1 MELERNKHGKLCILY
16 VLAKAKSRRTGK
28 WVFRGI
34 SASPA
39 PILQQRQLRK
49 GARAFTCM
57 LRMLQTEITHNFQ
70 YTDIQAVSGW
80 LHFVARKGA
89 RAITEVDC
97 KKQFDNI
104 HPKDVTRAFGK
115 ATKWLTKKKRWR
127 QQQQHWSIHR
137 DTPKLDRAGVAT
149 SEKFWVLTH
158 SHLTAM
164 LNFQLLH
171 NNVLQ
176 AVGRLWSRKVSI
188 PMGGPFSAQ
197 SADLHTLWGVKK
209 NGKRMKDWGNM
220 SLSEDGYIFWT
231 RGTMWF
237 SLAQFRDNVLLATNL
252 PPGTRTTLVQEVCD
266 LLSDIWKLEVLCDCV
281 DGGAPSCDG
290 DCLSQSRRA
299 LGVHMTLGGGHC
311 CAITHP
317 SALTDT
323 WELRYGAPLISPTH
337 APREYLPCILISSL
351 TGTLPWQQT

>member
-1 MELERNKHGKLCILY
+1 MPVPLLDILLPPSLFPESGTLLRQLRRLSKFLASFQYTRIVDKGSGELRGFCSAWVWEKVTEFMINEKFHDTGWTQDQWTRAIGDAVSDMELERNKHGKLCILY

-70 YTDIQAVSGW
+70 YTDIQSVSGW

-115 ATKWLTKKKRWR
+115 ATKWLTKKRRWR
-127 QQQQHWSIHR
+127 QQQLHWSIHR

-164 LNFQLLH
+164 LNFELLH

-176 AVGRLWSRKVSI
+176 AVGRLWSRKISI

-209 NGKRMKDWGNM
+209 NGKKMKD
-220 SLSEDGYIFWT
+220 
-231 RGTMWF
+231 
-237 SLAQFRDNVLLATNL
+237 
-252 PPGTRTTLVQEVCD
+252 
-266 LLSDIWKLEVLCDCV
+266 
-281 DGGAPSCDG
+281 
-290 DCLSQSRRA
+290 
-299 LGVHMTLGGGHC
+299 
-311 CAITHP
+311 
-317 SALTDT
+317 
-323 WELRYGAPLISPTH
+323 
-337 APREYLPCILISSL
+337 
-351 TGTLPWQQT
+351 